1 MSSSSLTSTQKYAAG
16 ALFGLALHQ
25 AQIQQTRQLGIPSDD
40 DIPDRVSSGSSSD
53 SVSEDPEL
61 WINEF
66 SDLLRPIFRFHITF
80 FLVNFNFNFN
90 FFFFR
95 VYSKPKENG
104 TITFRANAILFYEI
118 LVVIFFHLWGIVVGC
133 S

>member
-90 FFFFR
+90 FKFFFL
-95 VYSKPKENG
+95 SS
-104 TITFRANAILFYEI
+104 
-118 LVVIFFHLWGIVVGC
+118 IF
-133 S
+133 

>member
-80 FLVNFNFNFN
+80 FLVNFNF
-90 FFFFR
+90 
-95 VYSKPKENG
+95 
-104 TITFRANAILFYEI
+104 I
-118 LVVIFFHLWGIVVGC
+118 IFFSFEYILSEKKMVQLHFVQMPFC
-133 S
+133 YMKF

>member
-90 FFFFR
+90 FFFLSSIFLAKR
-95 VYSKPKENG
+95 KWYNYISCKCHS
-104 TITFRANAILFYEI
+104 
-118 LVVIFFHLWGIVVGC
+118 VI
-133 S
+133 